1 MNDGMNKVIL
11 LGNLGADPELRY
23 TTAGVGVLNFRLA
36 THESYVD
43 KNKELQERTEWHTVV
58 VWGPR
63 AEGLARVLTKGTGV
77 LIEGNL
83 RTSSYEKD
91 GQKRY
96 RTEVHAREVCLT
108 GRRAVAP
115 VAEGAALAG
124 DEGPGPGPAKVR
136 ANGFGPARKPGELI
150 DELPY

>member
-1 MNDGMNKVIL
+1 MNEGMNRVIL

-23 TTAGVGVLNFRLA
+23 TTAGVAVLSIRLA
-36 THESYVD
+36 TNESWVD
-43 KNKELQERTEWHTVV
+43 KNKEPQERTEWHTVV

-77 LIEGNL
+77 LVEGSL

-96 RTEVHAREVCLT
+96 RTEVHARDVLFT
-108 GRRAVAP
+108 GKRAMP
-115 VAEGAALAG
+115 AG
-124 DEGPGPGPAKVR
+124 RDGPAADGDDAAARALVR
-136 ANGFGPARKPGELI
+136 TNGFGPAKKPGDPL